1 MNTKNSVVPNDLE
14 TMRIEAMN
22 RWHAALERLS
32 SQSGQEREIAIE
44 AIRVARYTFQ
54 AVNLMYLMAQ
64 RQAAASVSRP
74 RTESTRRS
82 KAAAPARK
90 KARC

>member
-1 MNTKNSVVPNDLE
+1 MNTKNSVAPTDLE

-32 SQSGQEREIAIE
+32 SQSGLERETAIE
-44 AIRVARYTFQ
+44 AMRVARYTFQ

-64 RQAAASVSRP
+64 RQAAVGQ
-74 RTESTRRS
+74 
-82 KAAAPARK
+82 ARK
-90 KARC
+90 KARR

>member
-1 MNTKNSVVPNDLE
+1 MNTKNSVAPTDLE

-32 SQSGQEREIAIE
+32 SQSGLERETAVE

-64 RQAAASVSRP
+64 RQAAVGQ
-74 RTESTRRS
+74 
-82 KAAAPARK
+82 ARK
-90 KARC
+90 KARR

>member
-1 MNTKNSVVPNDLE
+1 MNTKTSVAPSDLE

-32 SQSGQEREIAIE
+32 SQSGREREIAVE

-64 RQAAASVSRP
+64 RQAAASRP
-74 RTESTRRS
+74 RTESARRPKTAVQTR
-82 KAAAPARK
+82 KT
-90 KARC
+90 ARC